1 MDSINLRH
9 RQCPLLPPRSSQE
22 FCNVSNF
29 SSQLLTVNRKIIEII
44 EHHKLYISQKALLI
58 QKIIIHYSLQI
69 NVQLILSNFL
79 LNIITRYIFYNW
91 SSCAVYMKQTTH
103 YIENVHSKDHPTLQQ
118 NTNHKFIT
126 ILNTDLQ
133 ERRHRTTLLIRNSPY
148 IFFGS
153 SAEQISDINQV

>member
-9 RQCPLLPPRSSQE
+9 RQCPLLPSRSSQE

-91 SSCAVYMKQTTH
+91 SSCAVYMKQ
-103 YIENVHSKDHPTLQQ
+103 LL
-118 NTNHKFIT
+118 IT
-126 ILNTDLQ
+126 WKTYTVKIIPLYNKI
-133 ERRHRTTLLIRNSPY
+133 RTTNLLRYLIP
-148 IFFGS
+148 IFRRGGAGQHF
-153 SAEQISDINQV
+153 